1 MPRIRGGV
9 CTLVV
14 ATTLIAFAGVA
25 IPVGGAS
32 AGTPPSID
40 GYQNPLRSVVSL
52 VPDRIDQGVD
62 YTGMG
67 KVYTLG
73 PGVITYVDTTGAWF
87 PPAPDYIAYQLTS
100 GTASGLTVYVAECIT
115 PKARIKV
122 GLTVGVNTVIGN
134 MTTKNCSYG
143 IETGWAN
150 AEFAA
155 RHHGCG
161 VLQQRPHLR
170 LRERRKRLRDE
181 LLPPAPSFGGTA
193 GEDGRAQ
200 GLPHSGQ
207 RRHARLAGV
216 TTGRGCC
223 SAHALAHPR
232 RSADTGIRANK
243 SGDRLIWV
251 LPTSTEALFDFW
263 L

>member
-67 KVYTLG
+67 KVYALG

-87 PPAPDYIAYQLTS
+87 PPAPDYIVYQLTS

-150 AEFAA
+150 ANSLPDTMAA
-155 RHHGCG
+155 ACYNSDPTYASESGASG
-161 VLQQRPHLR
+161 YGMNFSHLLRR
-170 LRERRKRLRDE
+170 LGA
-181 LLPPAPSFGGTA
+181 PPGKMDGPKVCPIPASA
-193 GEDGRAQ
+193 GMPVWQ
-200 GLPHSGQ
+200 G
-207 RRHARLAGV
+207 
-216 TTGRGCC
+216 
-223 SAHALAHPR
+223 
-232 RSADTGIRANK
+232 
-243 SGDRLIWV
+243 
-251 LPTSTEALFDFW
+251 
-263 L
+263 